1 MTDGV
6 GLERGAGL
14 LRNGEGGGVLDDLLE
29 TALQGAVALA
39 EVDDV
44 AVLVREDLHF
54 DVLRVHEE
62 LLDEDVIVVE
72 RLFCFSFD
80 EAEGVAH
87 FRDGVAAAHASS
99 AAAGRRFQDDRE
111 AEGLGDADR
120 VFRSLDRFCRAGDG
134 GDFGGEG
141 DLLGLQ
147 FVAHFGKDGRR
158 RSDECDVVVFTGFG
172 ELGVLGQEAVAG
184 VDGIHT
190 VVLREFDDRRDVE
203 VGLQRALVLADEVRF
218 VRLHAEQRVD
228 VLIGIHRHRIDA
240 QIVAGAEN
248 TDRDLTAV
256 GGKDFVECRRLHVFN
271 HPIFHGFFYIFNNRC
286 K

>member
-1 MTDGV
+1 MTASAWSAARVSSGT
-6 GLERGAGL
+6 EKAGAYS
-14 LRNGEGGGVLDDLLE
+14 
-29 TALQGAVALA
+29 TT
-39 EVDDV
+39 
-44 AVLVREDLHF
+44 VLVREDLHF

-203 VGLQRALVLADEVRF
+203 VGLQRALVFTDEVGFIRF
-218 VRLHAEQRVD
+218 DAEEGIG
-228 VLIGIHRHRIDA
+228 VLRGIHGDRTQA
-240 QIVAGAEN
+240 EIVTGAEN
-248 TDRDLTAV
+248 TYGDLAAV
-256 GGKDFVECRRLHVFN
+256 GSQYFLELFCL
-271 HPIFHGFFYIFNNRC
+271 HGFIS
-286 K
+286 